1 MLPEDIINVYKSGF
15 PNDKVEILNKN
26 SIIAKKDKF
35 IIVIKYKKNKLS
47 VKSDFNLTHP
57 LILSFVIIGI
67 FLGVIPL
74 LLLAIVFYTIYRKK
88 LRKLSTQTFE
98 YLKNNGIK

>member
-35 IIVIKYKKNKLS
+35 IIVVKYKKNKLS

-57 LILSFVIIGI
+57 LIFSFVILGI
-67 FLGVIPL
+67 LLGVITL
-74 LLLAIVFYTIYRKK
+74 LLFTIVF
-88 LRKLSTQTFE
+88 
-98 YLKNNGIK
+98 